1 MSEFLVINEHIAIP
15 RDELDFTFSR
25 SPGPGGQNVNKVN
38 SKATL
43 RWAYAQSGWLPEEV
57 RRRFAKLFAKRINA
71 DEALV
76 LSSSRFREQRRN
88 VNDCLEKLRQMVLA
102 ATVVPKPRKRP
113 KRSAAANAKRLKD
126 KRTRSERKQSRRS
139 PRLDD

>member
-1 MSEFLVINEHIAIP
+1 VSEFLVINDRIALP
-15 RDELDFTFSR
+15 RDELEFSYSR

-43 RWAYAQSGWLPEEV
+43 KWAYAESAWLPDEV

-71 DEALV
+71 AGEVV
-76 LSSSRFREQRRN
+76 LASSRFREQRRN

-126 KRTRSERKQSRRS
+126 KRTRSERKQSRRA